1 MSVTITGDFESL
13 LDGGTVEFTASRGR
27 VKVGPYVEASP
38 AHHMPAWMEVELF
51 GFDGPNAFAR
61 IELREN
67 VPRLVEF
74 GFRSGPD
81 AREIMPKDLREV
93 DLYSVIDALYRGF
106 VIRMDHGRAKHDLD
120 SDSDFSRQIRD
131 FLDQRRSGKRRV
143 TGALLAQV
151 AAVYR
156 ENIEHAPTA
165 AVARTF
171 GVKHR
176 QATDYVKQARDR
188 GLLPPT
194 KQGRAKA

>member
-1 MSVTITGDFESL
+1 MSDDEVSV
-13 LDGGTVEFTASRGR
+13 VEEEEFRLR
-27 VKVGPYVEASP
+27 IGPYVEAAP
-38 AHHMPAWMEVELF
+38 DHHMPQWLEVELF
-51 GFDGPNAFAR
+51 GFDEPDTYCR
-61 IELREN
+61 IELRDN

-93 DLYSVIDALYRGF
+93 ELNSVFDGLYSAL
-106 VIRMDHGRAKHDLD
+106 VIRVDREERLVMMGDPKTDNWLT
-120 SDSDFSRQIRD
+120 QEIRE
-131 FLDQRRSGKRRV
+131 FLTDRRNGKRRI
-143 TGALLAQV
+143 TGDFLKQVAQV
-151 AAVYR
+151 YR
-156 ENIEHAPTA
+156 DNIEHAPTA

-188 GLLPPT
+188 KLLPPT

>member
-1 MSVTITGDFESL
+1 MSYDDEQVIEE
-13 LDGGTVEFTASRGR
+13 DGWWL
-27 VKVGPYVEASP
+27 KVGPYVEAAP
-38 AHHMPAWMEVELF
+38 GHHMPAWMEVELF
-51 GFDGPNAFAR
+51 GFDEPDAYAR
-61 IELREN
+61 IELRDN

-74 GFRSGPD
+74 GFRSGPG
-81 AREIMPKDLREV
+81 AREVMPKDLRGV
-93 DLYSVIDALYRGF
+93 DLYSVIDMLYTGF
-106 VIRMDHGRAKHDLD
+106 VIRLDHDDRMVRYDLD
-120 SDSDFSRQIRD
+120 PDSDFSRQIRN

-143 TGALLAQV
+143 TGAFLEQV

-165 AVARTF
+165 TVARTF